1 MSIEIK
7 TGSAVLIGLEA
18 RANPFTMINP
28 QIKENLLNLTSSVTD
43 TLTSVSKSLFQTK
56 VNHGLNLD
64 MNVAKKTMAKHEYLD
79 VRLVNIP
86 VPEGFKGNYLEY
98 ATMLQDVFAG
108 MSDLVADV
116 LTPVSDGL
124 SLLVAHPERA
134 TGVTSDTILKSI
146 TYPHQVMDE
155 LTVKMEEFFI
165 KNGTEESLPFGDL
178 FERNKDLMTFIE
190 KSITLSKV
198 YDRRPTPQIIEK
210 IAYLNEVSDL
220 LYVRLKNGQ
229 LTEIQNKQ
237 ADMAAQML
245 SQAARCVEVYAA
257 LCVLIEQLFSYT
269 AVVYNRVVNVLQN

>member
-7 TGSAVLIGLEA
+7 TGSAALIGLEA
-18 RANPFTMINP
+18 RTNPFTMINP

-43 TLTSVSKSLFQTK
+43 TLNSVSKSLFQTK

-79 VRLVNIP
+79 VRLVNVP
-86 VPEGFKGNYLEY
+86 VPEGFKGSYLEY
-98 ATMLQDVFAG
+98 VTMLQEVFAG
-108 MSDLVADV
+108 MGDIVDDV
-116 LTPVSDGL
+116 LVPVSDAL

-134 TGVTSDTILKSI
+134 TGVTSDAMLKSI
-146 TYPHQVMDE
+146 TYPHQVME
-155 LTVKMEEFFI
+155 EFTVKMEEFFV
-165 KNGTEESLPFGDL
+165 KNGTDESKPFGDL

-198 YDRRPTPQIIEK
+198 YDRRPTPQVIEK

-237 ADMAAQML
+237 AVMAAQML
-245 SQAARCVEVYAA
+245 SQASRCVEMYAA

-269 AVVYNRVVNVLQN
+269 AIVYNHVVKVLQN

>member
-7 TGSAVLIGLEA
+7 TGSAALIGLEA
-18 RANPFTMINP
+18 RTNPFTMINP

-43 TLTSVSKSLFQTK
+43 TLNSVSKSLFQTK

-79 VRLVNIP
+79 VRLVNVP
-86 VPEGFKGNYLEY
+86 VPEGFEGSYLEY
-98 ATMLQDVFAG
+98 VTMLQEVFAG
-108 MSDLVADV
+108 MGDIVDDV
-116 LTPVSDGL
+116 LVPVSDAL

-134 TGVTSDTILKSI
+134 TGVTSDAMLKSI
-146 TYPHQVMDE
+146 TYPHQVME
-155 LTVKMEEFFI
+155 EFTVKMEEFFV
-165 KNGTEESLPFGDL
+165 KNGTDESKPFGDL

-198 YDRRPTPQIIEK
+198 YDRRPTPQVIEK

-245 SQAARCVEVYAA
+245 SQASRCVEMYAA

-269 AVVYNRVVNVLQN
+269 AIVYNHVVKVLQN

>member
-28 QIKENLLNLTSSVTD
+28 QIKDNLLNLTSNVTD
-43 TLTSVSKSLFQTK
+43 TLNSVSKSLFQTK

-79 VRLVNIP
+79 VRLVNVP

-98 ATMLQDVFAG
+98 VVMLQDVFAG
-108 MSDLVADV
+108 MGDLVDDV
-116 LTPVSDGL
+116 LTPVADGL

-134 TGVTSDTILKSI
+134 TGVTSDAILKSI
-146 TYPHQVMDE
+146 TYPNQIMDE
-155 LTVKMEEFFI
+155 FTVKIEEVFV
-165 KNGTEESLPFGDL
+165 KNGTNESLPFGDL

-190 KSITLSKV
+190 KVITLSKV

-257 LCVLIEQLFSYT
+257 ICVLIEQLFTYT
-269 AVVYNRVVNVLQN
+269 TTTYNHVVKVLQN